1 MNTLKTVFTRLKKE
15 ESKKIDLSL
24 VEDIN
29 NVLGELDFGYNNIYA
44 STDKL
49 NPARPSITEP
59 LFGILDGINSEIKN
73 LETAVN
79 EVSTRIGIYRNYS
92 EQFIEAGQ
100 TLGIDIPENIL
111 NYENKI
117 QDYFDSVSW
126 GKTYIDALTD
136 LSKAIEKT
144 IYDIPV

>member
-1 MNTLKTVFTRLKKE
+1 MNTLKAVFTRLKKE
-15 ESKKIDLSL
+15 ESKKINLSL
-24 VEDIN
+24 VDDIN
-29 NVLGELDFGYNNIYA
+29 NILGELDFGYDNIYA

-92 EQFIEAGQ
+92 EQFIGAASMRPSMPNSRSSFPRSRIR
-100 TLGIDIPENIL
+100 T
-111 NYENKI
+111 
-117 QDYFDSVSW
+117 SVSPSSERVLKEFR
-126 GKTYIDALTD
+126 G
-136 LSKAIEKT
+136 ERR
-144 IYDIPV
+144 